1 MPVVLDVPADLL
13 IPKVA
18 EQLRKTSQVSP
29 PSWTLFVKTGAHAQ
43 RTPQIRDWWL
53 VRCSSILR
61 KIYLKGPLG
70 LKDLASE
77 YGGRRKTSYKGP
89 FHRDAGRSIIRK
101 ALQQLEAADLVVKK
115 GMKGRVL
122 TPKGMSLLDK
132 TSTQIA
138 KELESDNPS
147 IARYF

>member
-29 PSWTLFVKTGAHAQ
+29 PSWTLFVKTGAHVQ

-101 ALQQLEAADLVVKK
+101 ALQQLEAAIFE
-115 GMKGRVL
+115 GRRGIKDEGS
-122 TPKGMSLLDK
+122 PPRG
-132 TSTQIA
+132 
-138 KELESDNPS
+138 
-147 IARYF
+147 

>member
-1 MPVVLDVPADLL
+1 MPVVLDVPADIL

-18 EQLRKTSQVSP
+18 EQLREISQVSP
-29 PSWTLFVKTGAHAQ
+29 PSWTLFVKTGAHTQ
-43 RTPQIRDWWL
+43 RTPQIRDWWF

-77 YGGRRKTSYKGP
+77 YGGRRKTGYAGP

-101 ALQQLEAADLVVKK
+101 ALQQLEAADLVVKR
-115 GMKGRVL
+115 GIKGRVI

-132 TSTQIA
+132 ASTQIA
-138 KELESDNPS
+138 KELETDNPS
-147 IARYF
+147 IARYY